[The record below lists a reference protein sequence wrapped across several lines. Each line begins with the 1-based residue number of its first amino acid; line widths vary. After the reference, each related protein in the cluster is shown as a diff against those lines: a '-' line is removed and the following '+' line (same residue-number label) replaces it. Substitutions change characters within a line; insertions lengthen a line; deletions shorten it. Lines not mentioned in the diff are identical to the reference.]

1 MRSIQGKAVDVD
13 DIIREI
19 VGPDVE
25 IEADQEM
32 FEGLGFSDYE
42 ELRIELEEEDY
53 SYEEGGD

>member
-1 MRSIQGKAVDVD
+1 
-13 DIIREI
+13 
-19 VGPDVE
+19 
-25 IEADQEM
+25 M